1 MLTTGKRN
9 LYVTLFMLLCMAVL
23 VVGLLIQLAFAGR

>member
-9 LYVTLFMLLCMAVL
+9 LYITLFMLLCMAVL
-23 VVGLLIQLAFAGR
+23 VIGVAIQLAFSGR